1 MKKKWKSYLKTF
13 FVQFFSILLLI
24 FMLLPIYQMVIT
36 SLRPSELSWEVP
48 APLFPDK
55 FTLSNFVK
63 AFELVPRLPRYLLNS
78 FLYGGGVSLF
88 SMIIALPAGYSLARF
103 TEFKLRK
110 PVLMFVIYANMF
122 APIMLLVPIYVI
134 MKSLGLVN
142 TYFSVILAGS
152 IFTIPLSTWLMTS
165 YIQTL
170 PSEIE
175 EAALIDGCSIFKI
188 LPKIV
193 IPMAAPAIV
202 SIFIYSFITGW
213 SQQFI
218 LALVLIKDD
227 KLMPLTQGLYQFF
240 SRSSVRWNEL
250 MAAILLSTLIPVTL
264 FLIFQKYIVKGM
276 TAGSLKD

>member
-1 MKKKWKSYLKTF
+1 
-13 FVQFFSILLLI
+13 
-24 FMLLPIYQMVIT
+24 
-36 SLRPSELSWEVP
+36 
-48 APLFPDK
+48 
-55 FTLSNFVK
+55 
-63 AFELVPRLPRYLLNS
+63 
-78 FLYGGGVSLF
+78 
-88 SMIIALPAGYSLARF
+88 
-103 TEFKLRK
+103 
-110 PVLMFVIYANMF
+110 
-122 APIMLLVPIYVI
+122 

-193 IPMAAPAIV
+193 IPMTAPAIV

-218 LALVLIKDD
+218 LALVLITDD

-250 MAAILLSTLIPVTL
+250 MAAILMSTLIPVVL